1 MKGKIK
7 LTPITCNT
15 CGKRIIK
22 GRPIYRERGLTFTC
36 CSAECL
42 LYAMTTFYTEE
53 STGYYETQEEWE
65 DD

>member
-7 LTPITCNT
+7 LTPITCDT

-22 GRPIYRERGLTFTC
+22 GRPIYKERGLTFTC

-42 LYAMTTFYTEE
+42 LYAMTTFYTED
-53 STGYYETQEEWE
+53 STGYYETQEEGE

>member
-7 LTPITCNT
+7 LMLITCDT

-22 GRPIYRERGLTFTC
+22 GRPIYKERGLTYTC

-53 STGYYETQEEWE
+53 STGYYEMQEERE
-65 DD
+65 